1 MKEIDR
7 MRILSGL
14 EPTKTKE
21 EQINEG
27 WLQNLAAAVG
37 MLAATTGTAQTVKDL
52 PYDEE
57 TLNKIEVALENPQV
71 IDKLREMGVEDNN
84 IERATKRFVDNKH
97 KVDRIKVKKIVGDE
111 ELAKYLRMGYH
122 LTSIQTDTI
131 VKLIPTIAP
140 KSVVEETVIN
150 FNDNAF
156 FASGEFTLDDSG
168 VQEIKNVLDSIDT
181 SEGVLL
187 NVIIESST
195 DKQGLS
201 TNLQKKLLSLG
212 YSRNNK
218 GLSQARNNA
227 VMQVLESQ
235 GIDSSLIEQTVLFE
249 QGEGVINPIARYVR
263 VRIQVLHVE
272 VTPVNPE
279 INSPIIE
286 YPQTFE
292 VIKAIAKKKN
302 RSGGVPGSKTC
313 KVSILKFK
321 KGQNLCPNF

>member
-7 MRILSGL
+7 MRVLSGI
-14 EPTKTKE
+14 EPLRARE

-37 MLAATTGTAQTVKDL
+37 LLAATSGAAQTIKDL
-52 PYDEE
+52 PYDKE

-71 IDKLREMGVEDNN
+71 INKLKEMGVEDNN
-84 IERATKRFVDNKH
+84 IERAIKRFVDNKH
-97 KVDRIKVKKIVGDE
+97 KVDGIKVKKVVGDE
-111 ELAKYLRMGYH
+111 ELAKYLKMGYH
-122 LTSIQTDTI
+122 LTSVETDTI

-150 FNDNAF
+150 FNDNSF
-156 FASGEFTLDDSG
+156 FSSGEFTLDDSG
-168 VQEIKNVLDSIDT
+168 VQEIRDVLDSINT

-187 NVIIESST
+187 GVIIESST

-212 YSRNNK
+212 YSRDNK
-218 GLSQARNNA
+218 GLSQARSNA

-235 GIDSSLIEQTVLFE
+235 GIDSSLIEQKVLFE
-249 QGEGVINPIARYVR
+249 RGEGIINPIARYVR
-263 VRIQVLHVE
+263 IRMQVLQVE

-292 VIKAIAKKKN
+292 VIKAIAKKKKYF
-302 RSGGVPGSKTC
+302 RGVPGNKTC
-313 KVSILKFK
+313 KVSIIKFK
-321 KGQNLCPNF
+321 KGQILCPVF